1 MGGAER
7 APHTTI
13 GKARI
18 VDELGETSLL
28 LPDAVNRALAANE
41 RAKYGLTLFQTART
55 AAENPAATISTL
67 RMERQALGVGD
78 AAFDD
83 VVPGS
88 RKAAGGR
95 YDVPHAG
102 RLHRLIVDA
111 IEEMI
116 APFRIAAATGAWTG
130 TPPADY
136 ETRVAAL
143 GTIVPPPD
151 DGQVT
156 AIAIDAMT
164 RAARGGGDSLH
175 LVVMD
180 LHRDL
185 NRLQGRIAQESIE
198 GARVYGLADADR
210 PLIRAFMSALNATAP
225 LKFEHPGL
233 GTTATRTGDRLV
245 IQNDIGTTE
254 AHVLVLQ
261 VIGLEAILTYT
272 DVHARRA
279 RFFQSLLEPWPVV
292 WDDTRSRHGARVAD
306 EDTYYLCVGRFTAAT
321 REELERYLTHVGSRL
336 VFLIDWNR
344 ARKRLG
350 AFIGRRNVAGVLR
363 WAADHDYG
371 HRAFLQLGGEQLI
384 HEAIEHARAPV
395 RYGERLDEVLG
406 AEAVVDY
413 LRFVLRACC
422 EGLRKGRSE
431 RLIRDELK
439 AELLNHLDTA
449 EQGIVGL
456 VSDHA
461 ATIAELAAAV
471 RDALL
476 HAGADGRDDAFVA
489 RAARRATRAEHRA
502 DQLLIRARSQ
512 VRRAVGAEVYLRIL
526 EEADDAADALEE
538 AAFLLTLL
546 GPGVQLGDDY
556 LPQLGQLIVDAS
568 REYVKGVEAASH
580 LHRRS
585 AREDVQDFLEAVDRI
600 VTTEH
605 EVDGVERRTIEA
617 LFAAGSV
624 DFRQA
629 HLAWQ
634 LAHNFEVASD
644 AVARAALRLRDHVLD
659 DVMVGP

>member
-1 MGGAER
+1 MRSAD
-7 APHTTI
+7 AAASATV
-13 GKARI
+13 GKATI

-28 LPDAVNRALAANE
+28 LPDYVNRALAANE

-55 AAENPAATISTL
+55 AAENPAAGISVL
-67 RMERQALGVGD
+67 RVERQALGVTE

-88 RKAAGGR
+88 RKVDTGR
-95 YDVPHAG
+95 YDIPHAY
-102 RLHRLIVDA
+102 RIHRLIVDA
-111 IEEMI
+111 IDEMI
-116 APFRIAAATGAWTG
+116 APFRIAAASAAWTG
-130 TPPADY
+130 TPPAEY
-136 ETRVAAL
+136 ETRLAAL
-143 GTIVPPPD
+143 RTIALSPD
-151 DGQVT
+151 DGRVR
-156 AIAIDAMT
+156 AADIEAMT
-164 RAARGGGDSLH
+164 RASRGGDDSLH
-175 LVVMD
+175 LLVID

-198 GARVYGLADADR
+198 GARAYGIDDADR
-210 PLIRAFMSALNATAP
+210 PLIRAFMAALNATAP

-245 IQNDIGTTE
+245 IQNDIGTTD

-261 VIGLEAILTYT
+261 VTGLDAILTYT

-279 RFFQSLLEPWPVV
+279 RFFQSLLEPWAVV
-292 WDDTRSRHGARVAD
+292 WDDTRSRHGARLED
-306 EDTYYLCVGRFTAAT
+306 EGTYYLCVGRFTA
-321 REELERYLTHVGSRL
+321 RDRDELARYLAHVGSRL

-350 AFIGRRNVAGVLR
+350 AFIGRKNVVGVLK

-371 HRAFLQLGGEQLI
+371 HRAFLQLGGEQLV

-413 LRFVLRACC
+413 LRFVLRASC
-422 EGLRKGRSE
+422 EGLRKGLSE

-439 AELLNHLDTA
+439 AELLNYLDTA

-456 VSDHA
+456 VADHA
-461 ATIAELAAAV
+461 AAIAELASAV
-471 RDALL
+471 RDALI
-476 HAGADGRDDAFVA
+476 HAAADAGDTFVA
-489 RAARRATRAEHRA
+489 RAARRATRSEHRA
-502 DQLLIRARSQ
+502 DQLLVRARSQ
-512 VRRAVGAEVYLRIL
+512 VRRAVGAEVYVRIL

-546 GPGVQLGDDY
+546 GSGVRLGGDDN
-556 LPQLGQLIVDAS
+556 LQRLGGLLVDAS
-568 REYVKGVEAASH
+568 REYVKGVEAACH

-600 VTTEH
+600 VTAEH

-617 LFAAGSV
+617 LFAGGSV
-624 DFRQA
+624 DVRQA

-634 LAHNFEVASD
+634 LAHNFELASD
-644 AVARAALRLRDHVLD
+644 AIARAALLLRDHVLE
-659 DVMVGP
+659 DVMVGR